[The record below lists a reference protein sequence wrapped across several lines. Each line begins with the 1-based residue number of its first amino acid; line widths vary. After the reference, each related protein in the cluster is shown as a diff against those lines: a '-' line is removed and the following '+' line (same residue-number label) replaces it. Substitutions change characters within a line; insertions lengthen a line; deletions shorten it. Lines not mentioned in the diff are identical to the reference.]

1 MGSDSTT
8 TAARRDED
16 TELVP
21 LSTDFDI
28 RWRGYDRPQVQH
40 WVQQA
45 ETELALL
52 AADRDA
58 AISERD
64 DLAAELESTRAAL
77 RRLQDQFDQV
87 CRTPITV
94 EGLSHRMR
102 RMVELAQD
110 EAAEITARARAAAD
124 TSWAAAQEAAQQL
137 RSRHIALI
145 GELDRRRRDLER
157 EHQDLL
163 ARIRADVEAMTTRAH
178 AERAALDEQAARRRA
193 EIEADFQRDLQA
205 RRAAV
210 EQEIDALR
218 SAARA
223 DAETMVREAEEVVH
237 TLHRARDEALAQLRT
252 ARDLLAKALPLLHDD
267 PPEPD
272 PVTVEV
278 PAQLAP
284 LPARASAPAQDA
296 PESVPVAA

>member
-8 TAARRDED
+8 PARRDD

-21 LSTDFDI
+21 LRTGFDI

-45 ETELALL
+45 ETELAML

-77 RRLQDQFDQV
+77 RRLQDRFDQV
-87 CRTPITV
+87 CRTPISD
-94 EGLSHRMR
+94 EGLSYRMR

-137 RSRHIALI
+137 RRRHIDLI
-145 GELDRRRRDLER
+145 GELDRRRQALER

-163 ARIRADVEAMTTRAH
+163 DRTRADVEAMTTRAH

-193 EIEADFQRDLQA
+193 EIERDFQRDLQA
-205 RRAAV
+205 RRAAAK
-210 EQEIDALR
+210 QEVDALR

-223 DAETMVREAEEVVH
+223 EAETMVREAEEVVRK
-237 TLHRARDEALAQLRT
+237 LHRARDEALAQLRT
-252 ARDLLAKALPLLHDD
+252 ARELLAKALPLLHDD

-272 PVTVEV
+272 PVAVEV

-284 LPARASAPAQDA
+284 LPARAPAPARDDLEGA
-296 PESVPVAA
+296 PAAA